1 MSDNETDKSP
11 ISTKRAR
18 ESSMEEDV
26 EERAS
31 KIDPKDQ
38 VKIITQL
45 QQEHLS
51 EGQTWYLISKNWFT
65 RWRQYCSRLSSPQH
79 DARKIGEQTNP
90 GPINNQSIL
99 QANGKLVEGLKLND
113 TVFAVPEEAWKD
125 LTEWYGSV
133 TEPIERLVIKGA
145 DGELTVE
152 LYPPHFKLFVIT
164 DSTSTQLTRCPQFT
178 LSEVSTVNDLVSTIK
193 ESLDLSQDAEL
204 QVWTLEDE
212 PTTPIISSSVLQNAS
227 QIDTENGSASL
238 SRSGQCNIAVAIKGD
253 ARFPSDV
260 KQSDTSSVSSASSI
274 FANGFNNLTT
284 TSSASTPTSGSYS
297 KFTRGVCGLQN
308 LGNTC
313 FMNSALQCLSNT
325 PELTKWF
332 LADNYKNELNRDN
345 PLGMK
350 GQVAEAYGELI
361 EKLWSG
367 HSHSFAPRDFKY
379 TIGKFNSSFYGYQ
392 QHDTQELLAFLLD
405 GLHEDLN
412 RIIKKPYIELPDF
425 DGMKDEEIAKKS
437 WDYHRARNDSV
448 IVDLFQGQFKS
459 KLVCAECKNVS
470 VTFDPFMY
478 LSLPLPIKKKSK
490 TTIVYVP
497 YDPMK
502 RMQRVV
508 VTLSKDASIAHL
520 QREVARMMSVEDPS
534 TLLVVELFSHKIYKV
549 FPQYEPVAT
558 IGSSDTI
565 YVYQLPGPVPP
576 APKRK
581 IKSYRFGKDDDD
593 DNEDSTSEDDDQ
605 LIVFP
610 VYCAT
615 VDKSEQAT
623 YTSPQQFGDPFVIGI
638 PRKYCTNVDSLYRLL
653 SQHVE
658 RYTHFKLFEE
668 VNGDAEMEDEP
679 PKYEAVVTNG
689 HQQDMDIDEQQQ
701 QQPIHTAAAVTAAG
715 GKKTEPM
722 SNLFNIKV
730 FSGGHTYG
738 RHTEDLLPCTHGLT
752 PWTDLRERAEEEQ
765 KQREEYERQQ
775 SQPDFDGN
783 DTEGLP
789 ETEND
794 DTEMEDSIVMSSSMQ
809 DEEEVENAA
818 VNFYQNDTTA
828 TTYSPI
834 INPAT
839 DNDTESIL
847 SNENNVGSKPESPVL
862 DSFTTPPQLPN
873 SYDTMSHK
881 PTIPVKRKL
890 TCPPSTII
898 RQGEGIVLEWTPKRA
913 QQLFGESPFSSS
925 NGVSGSGWE
934 DIEELGDPE
943 EAMAGPTDA
952 KNKQQITLADCL
964 NEFTKEEELG
974 EEDLWY
980 CPKCK
985 KHQMA
990 TKKFDLWRMPDIMVV
1005 HLKRFSHSRT
1015 WRDKIDAFIDF
1026 PVESLDLTD
1035 RVLSINNKDALKEED
1050 KLIYDLYAVDN
1061 HYGGLGGGHY
1071 TAYAQN
1077 FEDKNWYHFDDSHVS
1092 KVDVSDI
1099 KTSAAY
1105 LLFYKRRKP
1114 QNQVNEKCVEEI
1126 IQETKERQQAAEK
1139 QNETDNI
1146 MSDDQVL
1153 SAKEED
1159 QDQASETNTITN
1171 RDELRQ
1177 NNDDDIVTD

>member
-1 MSDNETDKSP
+1 M
-11 ISTKRAR
+11 
-18 ESSMEEDV
+18 
-26 EERAS
+26 
-31 KIDPKDQ
+31 
-38 VKIITQL
+38 
-45 QQEHLS
+45 
-51 EGQTWYLISKNWFT
+51 
-65 RWRQYCSRLSSPQH
+65 
-79 DARKIGEQTNP
+79 
-90 GPINNQSIL
+90 
-99 QANGKLVEGLKLND
+99 
-113 TVFAVPEEAWKD
+113 
-125 LTEWYGSV
+125 
-133 TEPIERLVIKGA
+133 
-145 DGELTVE
+145 
-152 LYPPHFKLFVIT
+152 
-164 DSTSTQLTRCPQFT
+164 
-178 LSEVSTVNDLVSTIK
+178 
-193 ESLDLSQDAEL
+193 
-204 QVWTLEDE
+204 
-212 PTTPIISSSVLQNAS
+212 
-227 QIDTENGSASL
+227 
-238 SRSGQCNIAVAIKGD
+238 
-253 ARFPSDV
+253 
-260 KQSDTSSVSSASSI
+260 
-274 FANGFNNLTT
+274 
-284 TSSASTPTSGSYS
+284 
-297 KFTRGVCGLQN
+297 
-308 LGNTC
+308 
-313 FMNSALQCLSNT
+313 
-325 PELTKWF
+325 
-332 LADNYKNELNRDN
+332 
-345 PLGMK
+345 
-350 GQVAEAYGELI
+350 
-361 EKLWSG
+361 
-367 HSHSFAPRDFKY
+367 
-379 TIGKFNSSFYGYQ
+379 
-392 QHDTQELLAFLLD
+392 
-405 GLHEDLN
+405 
-412 RIIKKPYIELPDF
+412 
-425 DGMKDEEIAKKS
+425 
-437 WDYHRARNDSV
+437 
-448 IVDLFQGQFKS
+448 
-459 KLVCAECKNVS
+459 
-470 VTFDPFMY
+470 
-478 LSLPLPIKKKSK
+478 
-490 TTIVYVP
+490 
-497 YDPMK
+497 
-502 RMQRVV
+502 
-508 VTLSKDASIAHL
+508 
-520 QREVARMMSVEDPS
+520 
-534 TLLVVELFSHKIYKV
+534 VELFSHKIYKV

-581 IKSYRFGKDDDD
+581 VKSYRFGKDDDD

-638 PRKYCTNVDSLYRLL
+638 PRKYCTNIDSLYRLL

-722 SNLFNIKV
+722 SNLFTIKV

-752 PWTDLRERAEEEQ
+752 PWTDLRERAEDEQ

-775 SQPDFDGN
+775 IQPDADGN

-789 ETEND
+789 EIEND

-873 SYDTMSHK
+873 SYDTMRHK

-890 TCPPSTII
+890 TCPPNTII

-925 NGVSGSGWE
+925 NGVSGSGWK

-943 EAMAGPTDA
+943 EAKAGPADA

-964 NEFTKEEELG
+964 DEFTKEEELG

-990 TKKFDLWRMPDIMVV
+990 TKKFDLWRMPDVMVV

-1035 RVLSINNKDALKEED
+1035 RVLSIDNKDALKEED

-1061 HYGGLGGGHY
+1061 HYGGLGGGHCKCF
-1071 TAYAQN
+1071 AQSFSLKLN
-1077 FEDKNWYHFDDSHVS
+1077 L
-1092 KVDVSDI
+1092 I
-1099 KTSAAY
+1099 
-1105 LLFYKRRKP
+1105 
-1114 QNQVNEKCVEEI
+1114 
-1126 IQETKERQQAAEK
+1126 
-1139 QNETDNI
+1139 
-1146 MSDDQVL
+1146 
-1153 SAKEED
+1153 
-1159 QDQASETNTITN
+1159 
-1171 RDELRQ
+1171 
-1177 NNDDDIVTD
+1177 